1 MGKKT
6 QTSYEI
12 VKRAIFYDYP
22 ERLPVKM
29 GALGISDTLY
39 IPCKSFWRLDNNM
52 DEWGCYWEQTDVANM
67 GQVKGH
73 PLKDYSEYGKMVIPD
88 YSKTLP
94 KEEII
99 QALKKA
105 EIEQKYTET
114 GIFMI
119 LFERIQALVGFENAL
134 TGLILDRENAEKL
147 ADKIVDVQIGLV
159 ELMQETCGNKLHS
172 FSMTDDWGTQQAAY
186 ISMDLWRDFF
196 LPRYKRIFDAMH
208 KGGQDVWV
216 HSCGKV
222 NEIIEGYIEAGANV
236 VNLQQPRAL
245 GIEEI
250 GKRYR
255 GRIAFESLADIQVTL
270 PKGDKALI
278 EQDASDL
285 AQYWMSSKGGFVLS
299 DYGDGKAIG
308 ATNES
313 KILMYNAFSNISEAI
328 YGNPLPKL
336 KT

>member
-1 MGKKT
+1 MRKKI
-6 QTSYEI
+6 QSSYEI
-12 VKRAIFYDYP
+12 VKRAIFHDGP

-29 GALGISDTLY
+29 GSLGISDTLY
-39 IPCKSFWRLDNNM
+39 IPCKSFWRFDNNM
-52 DEWGCYWEQTDVANM
+52 DEWGCHWEQTETTNM

-73 PLKDYSEYGKMVIPD
+73 PLNDYSEYEKMIVPD

-94 KEEII
+94 KKEII

-105 EIEQKYTET
+105 EAEQKYTET

-119 LFERIQALVGFENAL
+119 LFERMQALVGFENAL

-147 ADKIVDVQIGLV
+147 ADKIVDIQIGLV
-159 ELMQETCGNKLHS
+159 KLMQETCGNKLHS
-172 FSMTDDWGTQQAAY
+172 FTMTDDWGTQQAAY
-186 ISMDLWRDFF
+186 ISIELWRDFF
-196 LPRYKRIFDAMH
+196 LPRYKKIFDVMH

-222 NEIIEGYIEAGANV
+222 NEIIEGYIEAGVNV

-250 GKRYR
+250 GRRYR

-270 PKGDKALI
+270 PKGDKTLI
-278 EQDASDL
+278 EQDARDL
-285 AQYWMSSKGGFVLS
+285 SQHWMSPKGGFILS

-308 ATNES
+308 TTNES
-313 KILMYNAFSNISEAI
+313 KKLMYDAFSRISEAI
-328 YGNPLPKL
+328 YGNPLPAL
-336 KT
+336 